1 MTPQRADV
9 PRFIVGAAV
18 LAAGR
23 VLVGAL
29 VGALVS
35 GLLSAQAVAVE
46 TARAFPPPD
55 LGGFLMIEEGV
66 GDGDGD
72 GVNETYIVR
81 YRNLA
86 GDKVFSMT
94 THGRL
99 WAWSRGQHG
108 GGASIERN
116 YVVRDGNC
124 DGIFEE
130 RYSLDEQFKVPDCLK

>member
-1 MTPQRADV
+1 MALITSLCADS
-9 PRFIVGAAV
+9 PRFIVGAA
-18 LAAGR
+18 L
-23 VLVGAL
+23 LVAIGAI
-29 VGALVS
+29 VGT
-35 GLLSAQAVAVE
+35 QARAME
-46 TARAFPPPD
+46 TARAFPAPD
-55 LGGFLMIEEGV
+55 LEDFLMIEEGA

-94 THGRL
+94 TNGRL
-99 WAWSRGQHG
+99 WAWSREQHG
-108 GGASIERN
+108 GGTVIERN